1 MAEMAKR
8 VVNNEK
14 KRIFSTT
21 KNYGFLDRKEILE
34 KKTRI
39 FRDECFRVS
48 SVKDLALISRICL
61 VHQPEDNLG
70 QGSQILV

>member
-1 MAEMAKR
+1 MRENEFF
-8 VVNNEK
+8 NNEEL
-14 KRIFSTT
+14 RV
-21 KNYGFLDRKEILE
+21 LDRKEIFE

-39 FRDECFRVS
+39 LRNGCFRGS